1 MRHYHNRPQAIL
13 LLLLMLVTGLASCK
27 MEKISP
33 TKESLKDISGNWKI
47 IRATRNGTDLMT
59 LADLTQFRLN
69 FNNGKYTLVNKVP
82 FLVNQDGSYALD
94 DPKYP
99 FQISFTAASGTP
111 VATAF
116 DFPIVNGVRQL
127 TITFSPG
134 CTNNSYV
141 YVFQKVQ

>member
-1 MRHYHNRPQAIL
+1 MRHFYNRPQMIL
-13 LLLLMLVTGLASCK
+13 LLLLILAIGLGSCK

-33 TKESLKDISGNWKI
+33 TKESVKDISGNWKI
-47 IRATRNGTDLMT
+47 IRATRNGADLTT
-59 LADLTQFRLN
+59 LADLSQFRLN
-69 FNNGKYTLVNKVP
+69 FSDGKYTLLNKVP
-82 FLVNQDGSYALD
+82 FLVSQDGTYALD

-99 FQISFTAASGTP
+99 FQITFKATGGTQVP
-111 VATAF
+111 TAF

-141 YVFQKVQ
+141 YVLQKVQ